1 MTDEIIDITHFRHDT
16 QLPTVE
22 NIQDI
27 VEEVLI
33 KHEHD
38 QVAKAYIL
46 YREKRTEARKDH
58 SVMLHVQ
65 QTMDEYLDRSD
76 WRVNANAN
84 SGYSLG

>member
-1 MTDEIIDITHFRHDT
+1 ME
-16 QLPTVE
+16 LPKVE
-22 NIQDI
+22 EIQDI

-46 YREKRTEARKDH
+46 YREKQAEIRSNQ
-58 SVMLHVQ
+58 SVMLDVNK
-65 QTMDEYLDRSD
+65 TMTEYLDQSD

-84 SGYSLG
+84 SGYSLGGLILNTS

>member
-1 MTDEIIDITHFRHDT
+1 MTDEIIDITELRYPVE
-16 QLPTVE
+16 LPTIE

-46 YREKRTEARKDH
+46 YREKRAELRSDQ
-58 SVMLHVQ
+58 SVMLDVEK
-65 QTMDEYLDRSD
+65 TMGEYLDRSD